1 MTKSIVVQA
10 SAAARSAVLWA
21 FVGAAAIL
29 AVLIG
34 AWMLHHEEETYAY
47 ERLIEANDAA
57 DQILLADERLTM
69 SANMAAATGEASW
82 IKRYDENIPLIDD
95 AIARARTLAPAAVS
109 QRFDAETR
117 VSNDRLVELE
127 RMSFEA
133 VRAGDKAR
141 ARQIL
146 NGAEYAKHKRILSD
160 GSDRFV
166 EATLGAIRTELN
178 GVAEKA
184 NLLFVIVSCLSIA
197 GAILLRRL
205 LLTNFARSERAYE
218 SAEAE
223 AVAQRERAEAA
234 SKAKSEFLAN
244 MSHEIRTPLNGVIGM
259 TGLLLD
265 TPLSPAQRQYAEAA
279 RQSGEVLHGLVNDI
293 LYFSKI
299 EAGKIDLETTDF
311 DLVQLVESVTWMMAE
326 QAQSKG
332 LELASFVSP
341 EIPSVLRGDPLRVQ
355 QVIANF
361 ASNAVKFTEKGE
373 VTLSA
378 KIVARTEGQVTV
390 RVEVADSGIGIPKR
404 VRQRLFQAFSQ
415 SDVSMS
421 RRFGGTGLGLA
432 ISSQLVTLM
441 NGRLGFDSEPG
452 VGSTFWFEAPFK
464 LGNASQSSTPRPDQ
478 IAGARVLVVDDNAMC
493 RRLIHEYVVSW
504 GMRNGTVGTGS
515 AAIERLQE
523 TASAGDPYDIAIIDM
538 GMAELDGLETARR
551 IKGNPDIA
559 ATKIILLAPMRQ
571 AGIAAEARHAGVDA
585 CLAKPTRQSVL
596 FDCIA
601 SLMKA
606 GVYEAPI
613 PQTENVPVVDAAPSS
628 KGRVLVAEDNIVNQ
642 RVASSVLEA
651 LGYRCDVV
659 SNGREAVDA
668 AFRVPYDA
676 ILMDC
681 RMPEMD
687 GFAATAEIRR
697 REGETRHIPIIALTA
712 DVVDDVR
719 RNCIQAGMDAYIA
732 KPLRREQLAAALE
745 RWIVKAPTEEPKQA
759 ASVAGEDAVLD
770 EQTFGAIRELSN
782 RAGEDVAG
790 SIVQLFLRDA
800 EAQVAALR
808 RLLAQMDAPG
818 IAGCAH
824 ALRGSAGN
832 IGARRVMRVSGEI
845 DKLAQQD
852 RLGQIEPLLTELEAE
867 FAAAKR
873 ALVAA

>member
-10 SAAARSAVLWA
+10 SAAARAAVMWA
-21 FVGAAAIL
+21 FVGAAVIL
-29 AVLIG
+29 TVLIG
-34 AWMLHHEEETYAY
+34 AWVLHHEEETSAY
-47 ERLIEANDAA
+47 ERLIEANRAA

-69 SANMAAATGEASW
+69 SANMAASTGEASW
-82 IKRYDENIPLIDD
+82 IKRYNDNIAMIDD
-95 AIARARTLAPAAVS
+95 GIARARALAPAAVS

-127 RMSFEA
+127 RTSFEA

-141 ARQIL
+141 ARRIL
-146 NGAEYAKHKRILSD
+146 NGAEYARHKRILSD
-160 GSDRFV
+160 GTDRFV
-166 EATLGAIRTELN
+166 EATLGAIRIELK
-178 GVAEKA
+178 GVAEQA
-184 NLLFVIVSCLSIA
+184 NFLFAIVSCLSIA

-265 TPLSPAQRQYAEAA
+265 TPLSPAQRQYAESA
-279 RQSGEVLHGLVNDI
+279 RQSGEALHGLVNDI
-293 LYFSKI
+293 LDFSKI

-311 DLVQLVESVTWMMAE
+311 DLVQVVESVTWMMAE
-326 QAQSKG
+326 PAQSKG
-332 LELASFVSP
+332 IELASFVSP
-341 EIPSVLRGDPLRVQ
+341 DIPSMLRGDPLRVQ

-378 KIVARTEGQVTV
+378 RIIARTEDQVTV
-390 RVEVADSGIGIPKR
+390 RIEVADSGIGIPKR
-404 VRQRLFQAFSQ
+404 ARQRLFQAFSQ
-415 SDVSMS
+415 SDVSTS

-432 ISSQLVTLM
+432 ISSQLVALM

-452 VGSTFWFEAPFK
+452 AGSTFWFEAPFA
-464 LGNASQSSTPRPDQ
+464 LGNADQ
-478 IAGARVLVVDDNAMC
+478 VAVARRDDIAGARVLVVDDNAMC
-493 RRLIHEYVVSW
+493 RRLLHEYVVSW
-504 GMRNGTVGTGS
+504 GMRNGTVGTGA
-515 AAIERLQE
+515 AAIARLQE
-523 TASAGDPYDIAIIDM
+523 TAATDDPYDIVIVDM
-538 GMAELDGLETARR
+538 GMSEMDGLETTRR
-551 IKGNPDIA
+551 IKSDPNIA

-571 AGIAAEARHAGVDA
+571 VGIAAEARQAGVDA

-606 GVYEAPI
+606 GAYEAPAGQAK
-613 PQTENVPVVDAAPSS
+613 QTPIVDGGAAS

-642 RVASSVLEA
+642 KVASSVLEA

-659 SNGREAVDA
+659 SNGREVVDA
-668 AFRVPYDA
+668 AFRLPYDA

-697 REGETRHIPIIALTA
+697 REGEARHIPIIALTA

-719 RNCIQAGMDAYIA
+719 RNCIQAGMDAYVA
-732 KPLRREQLAAALE
+732 KPLRRDQLAAALE
-745 RWIVKAPTEEPKQA
+745 RWIVKAADEEPKQA
-759 ASVAGEDAVLD
+759 APATGEDPVLD
-770 EQTFGAIRELSN
+770 EQTFGAIRELSQ
-782 RAGEDVAG
+782 RAGEDVG
-790 SIVQLFLRDA
+790 SSIVELFLRDA
-800 EAQVAALR
+800 EAQVVELR

-852 RLGQIEPLLTELEAE
+852 RLGQIEPLITELEAE
-867 FAAAKR
+867 FALAKR
-873 ALVAA
+873 ALAAA